1 MNWTCTFRANEDS
14 RLVDLK
20 AFLASFSL
28 RIFDA
33 TRLVWTG
40 PVSYF
45 PGWSGGIGG
54 PHPPLVLEAN
64 GRLAAELCND
74 RTPNIEVR
82 SPFFVD
88 DPLHVELWADNGEV
102 ELVVLRQ
109 AFFPHE
115 SVSRAHETFRAFHP
129 WVK

>member
-1 MNWTCTFRANEDS
+1 MTT
-14 RLVDLK
+14 
-20 AFLASFSL
+20 
-28 RIFDA
+28 
-33 TRLVWTG
+33 LVWTG

-45 PGWSGGIGG
+45 PGWSRGVGA
-54 PHPPLVLEAN
+54 PHPPPLVLEAT
-64 GRLAAELCND
+64 GRLAAELRND

-88 DPLHVELWADNGEV
+88 YPLHVELWADNGDV

-109 AFFPHE
+109 AFFPQE
-115 SVSRAHETFRAFHP
+115 PVSKQHETFRAFHP